1 MIMLRSP
8 LIRTTCSVSFLP
20 SKLLS
25 LQVFSSQEAAFS
37 QPKRTQ
43 SRKCQCSKFK
53 QEREREREREPK
65 HPEIPKEYRERPQG
79 GKSIADLI
87 SRSMIYD
94 EFSARMLVFLSG
106 WRKKIQMLAREKVI
120 LNRNLSKKLHKGRVK
135 VCPAK
140 EESRNMTDLNTIP
153 EQYTRSKGSRKIRQM
168 LQFDRRNANN
178 RSASR

>member
-1 MIMLRSP
+1 MLRSP
-8 LIRTTCSVSFLP
+8 LIRTTCPVYFLP

-25 LQVFSSQEAAFS
+25 LQVLSSQEAAFS

-53 QEREREREREPK
+53 QEREREREPK
-65 HPEIPKEYRERPQG
+65 HPEMPKEYRERPQG

-94 EFSARMLVFLSG
+94 EFSARMPVFLSEL
-106 WRKKIQMLAREKVI
+106 RKKIQMLAREKVI
-120 LNRNLSKKLHKGRVK
+120 LNRHLSKKLHQGRVK

-153 EQYTRSKGSRKIRQM
+153 EQYTRSKGSRKIRQI
-168 LQFDRRNANN
+168 LQFDRRKGNN
-178 RSASR
+178 RSVSR